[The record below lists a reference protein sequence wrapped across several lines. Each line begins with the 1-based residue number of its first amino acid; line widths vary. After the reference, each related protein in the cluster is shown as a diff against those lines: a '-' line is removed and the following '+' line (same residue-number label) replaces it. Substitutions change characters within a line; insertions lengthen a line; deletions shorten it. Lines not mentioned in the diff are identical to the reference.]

1 MTSSLPRS
9 ALSVWLLTGLAV
21 ASASGKTRPEPV
33 AKPQVT
39 AADLEKNTGESIEKT
54 LQAKASGVLIGRAPD
69 GSISVEIRGVSS
81 FYSGNGPL
89 YLVDDV
95 PFQPGPG
102 GALIGVNPHDI
113 ESIKVLKNPAD
124 TGIYGMR
131 GANGVIVI
139 KTKRAAKKSG

>member
-1 MTSSLPRS
+1 MTSSLPRPV
-9 ALSVWLLTGLAV
+9 LSVWLLTGLAAAC
-21 ASASGKTRPEPV
+21 ASSNTRREPV

-39 AADLEKNTGESIEKT
+39 AADMETTGDPIEKT
-54 LQAKASGVLIGRAPD
+54 LQAKVSGVVIGRAPD
-69 GSISVEIRGVSS
+69 GSISVEIRGTSS
-81 FYSGNGPL
+81 FYSGTGPL

-102 GALIGVNPHDI
+102 GALTGVNPHDI

-139 KTKRAAKKSG
+139 KTKRAAKRSG